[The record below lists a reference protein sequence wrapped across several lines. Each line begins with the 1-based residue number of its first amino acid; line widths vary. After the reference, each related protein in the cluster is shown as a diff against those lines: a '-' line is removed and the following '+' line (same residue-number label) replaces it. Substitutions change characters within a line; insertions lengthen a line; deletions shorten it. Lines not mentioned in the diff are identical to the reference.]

1 MPNIEISDEAAVLIV
16 KQARKLID
24 KVHRMY
30 LEIAIWFGKLHRL
43 SAECSSEDLN
53 CCKMAIS
60 VSRFAREARVKQ

>member
-30 LEIAIWFGKLHRL
+30 LEIAIWFWQIAPSFSG
-43 SAECSSEDLN
+43 
-53 CCKMAIS
+53 
-60 VSRFAREARVKQ
+60 V